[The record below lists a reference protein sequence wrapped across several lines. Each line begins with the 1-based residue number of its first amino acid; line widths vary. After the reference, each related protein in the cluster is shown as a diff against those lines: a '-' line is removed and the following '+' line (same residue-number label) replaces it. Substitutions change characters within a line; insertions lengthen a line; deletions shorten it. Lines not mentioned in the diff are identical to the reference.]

1 MAVVTVIKMAVEETG
16 GSVSQ
21 RQGGQG
27 AGVDAD
33 GGAIAAAVSAGGG
46 GVRGWSPTAKGKG
59 RRTDREGESKGD
71 GGLANISD
79 TRHSS

>member
-1 MAVVTVIKMAVEETG
+1 MATVIKMAVEETG

-46 GVRGWSPTAKGKG
+46 GVRGWSPTARGSKGEREDDG
-59 RRTDREGESKGD
+59 EGEEG
-71 GGLANISD
+71 
-79 TRHSS
+79 